1 MDNDVT
7 KNLTNQLGK
16 LSVMKRSKFISG
28 CVYNKNESR
37 AYTLTMLAYSPQRGT
52 TSMVRPYKPSGRN
65 AISGLLTDIL
75 NEARVINNTNTST
88 IDLKKKTV
96 CIKMKFEKKKCT

>member
-1 MDNDVT
+1 MW
-7 KNLTNQLGK
+7 
-16 LSVMKRSKFISG
+16 
-28 CVYNKNESR
+28 VYNKNESR

-52 TSMVRPYKPSGRN
+52 TSIVRPYKPSGRN
-65 AISGLLTDIL
+65 AISGLLIDIL

>member
-1 MDNDVT
+1 MA

-16 LSVMKRSKFISG
+16 LNVSMKRIRLLVDDVGIQQGRVKSI
-28 CVYNKNESR
+28 
-37 AYTLTMLAYSPQRGT
+37 TLTMLAYSPQQGT
-52 TSMVRPYKPSGRN
+52 TSMVREYKPSGRN

-88 IDLKKKTV
+88 IDLKKEKTG
-96 CIKMKFEKKKCT
+96 

>member
-1 MDNDVT
+1 MW
-7 KNLTNQLGK
+7 
-16 LSVMKRSKFISG
+16 
-28 CVYNKNESR
+28 VYNKNESR

-88 IDLKKKTV
+88 IDLKKKKKTV
-96 CIKMKFEKKKCT
+96 CIKMKLKKKKCT